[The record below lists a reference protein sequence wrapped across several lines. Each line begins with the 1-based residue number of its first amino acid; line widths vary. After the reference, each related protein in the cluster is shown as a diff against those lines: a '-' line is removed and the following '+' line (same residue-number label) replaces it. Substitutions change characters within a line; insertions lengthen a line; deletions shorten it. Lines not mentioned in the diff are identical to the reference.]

1 MAVNYEEKCFM
12 EQAAG
17 VYSIKLYRSVNY
29 GFIAMVKF

>member
-17 VYSIKLYRSVNY
+17 LVLGLRPDFNQKCTLEV
-29 GFIAMVKF
+29 